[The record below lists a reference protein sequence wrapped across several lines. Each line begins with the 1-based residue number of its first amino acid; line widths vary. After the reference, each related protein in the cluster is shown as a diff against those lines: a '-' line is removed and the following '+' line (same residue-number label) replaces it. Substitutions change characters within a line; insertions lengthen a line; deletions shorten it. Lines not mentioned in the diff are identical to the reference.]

1 MTSRTKLL
9 LLTALIT
16 LLEVVEIK
24 TKQKE
29 FALGPGPKSKEPIV
43 NNNRAKLTLKYYYF
57 RADVFSL
64 KYCGFN
70 AGDHC
75 SFCLHVLHDIKSV
88 CIEVDLC
95 ERLFLDDFL

>member
-29 FALGPGPKSKEPIV
+29 KEFALGPGPKSREPNYKKTKEPKNNIEIV
-43 NNNRAKLTLKYYYF
+43 
-57 RADVFSL
+57 
-64 KYCGFN
+64 
-70 AGDHC
+70 
-75 SFCLHVLHDIKSV
+75 
-88 CIEVDLC
+88 
-95 ERLFLDDFL
+95 LFLCWCILFEIQRAEFISVQ